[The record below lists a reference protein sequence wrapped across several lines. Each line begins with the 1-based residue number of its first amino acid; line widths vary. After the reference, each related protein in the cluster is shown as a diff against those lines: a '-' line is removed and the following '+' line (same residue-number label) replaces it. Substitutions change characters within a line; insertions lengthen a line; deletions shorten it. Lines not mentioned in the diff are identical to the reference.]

1 MYNSDAEHK
10 VLENLPPL
18 HVDFATCDTLQLIQD
33 ISPEVALVKRNLNN
47 KQFLEA
53 SGKEIIKALEEGRY
67 QKNSMELLYLLH
79 RISKTEIDQ
88 YLVNDLCKI
97 PDQYKEICMS
107 AALYYRQE
115 GRQEGRQT
123 EKFYIAKNMLHE
135 GSKPSFIEKVTG
147 LPMEAIRGL
156 QIA

>member
-1 MYNSDAEHK
+1 M
-10 VLENLPPL
+10 
-18 HVDFATCDTLQLIQD
+18 
-33 ISPEVALVKRNLNN
+33 
-47 KQFLEA
+47 
-53 SGKEIIKALEEGRY
+53 
-67 QKNSMELLYLLH
+67 LH

-88 YLVNDLCKI
+88 YLVNDLSKI

-115 GRQEGRQT
+115 GRQERT
-123 EKFYIAKNMLHE
+123 FSIAKNMLHE
-135 GSKPSFIEKVTG
+135 GSEPSFIERVTG